1 MEVCVAITYLLV
13 DVFDQLVQVL
23 VPGVGVLVLEVTA
36 HGHHDVVG
44 VEVLGLYI
52 QRVQKMRYN
61 TLTLSQYQRGLRKI
75 FKSGSDVDLGKTNHM
90 TKCC

>member
-13 DVFDQLVQVL
+13 DIFDQLVQVL

-44 VEVLGLYI
+44 VEVLGLYMYI

-61 TLTLSQYQRGLRKI
+61 TLTLSQYQRKI
-75 FKSGSDVDLGKTNHM
+75 FLSQDQM
-90 TKCC
+90 WI